1 MTGFGKSAYNSEL
14 GEITIE
20 IKSLNSKNL
29 DISFNIHPFFK
40 SIENEYI
47 NEDTSDPHVMKPLI
61 KFGDILEEQGID
73 PYIQRTT
80 LGSFGEFLVVFD
92 AGSGYELKKVMEAV
106 PHNCL
111 VIAVPDLTYIA
122 KSFISIIA

>member
-1 MTGFGKSAYNSEL
+1 MMPGSQKT
-14 GEITIE
+14 
-20 IKSLNSKNL
+20 KNL
-29 DISFNIHPFFK
+29 YEKMTRQYLMDANSIE

-92 AGSGYELKKVMEAV
+92 AGSVM
-106 PHNCL
+106 N
-111 VIAVPDLTYIA
+111 
-122 KSFISIIA
+122 